1 MSQQTSVQVYQK
13 VLTQSLQNKA
23 LTFTPENTTFTFTT
37 TEGDVPRHLGSGA
50 FGATFAAFDTNTNKT
65 YALEVLSDT
74 NAEKKPK
81 EAIYT
86 KFTELA
92 KSPDITTRKTLSP
105 AFIRCFGSNS
115 VECDGQKF
123 MVNILE
129 YIPVQLHQ
137 ELAAIQDNTNP
148 HEIIAAKRE
157 IVFPFDYNQ
166 VEVVVAQ
173 LLMALRSLHQHGI
186 IHQDIKPS
194 NLLLLGPEE
203 TGVGDNM
210 YVVKIAGFDVGEQ
223 VAIDPL
229 TGGWGL
235 TMDHKC
241 RSPLYQP
248 GEILTVLNKNMDQF
262 TAYDMPQYNYT
273 IDLYSAGAIAI
284 QLLWGYAFGTYQT
297 PVKTSAD
304 LLTARKAL
312 FPFKRILDEY
322 TKFHTAYQAAFVVE
336 QTEQEKEQ
344 QRKEKKAK
352 RAAAAAAAANAT
364 PPQDYHDDQQGEDD
378 VVVYSKTIENR
389 AALIKPDFRQAIEIL
404 LKPIDE
410 FNIYD
415 ESRAN
420 VYNTAWFKRL
430 EAEVAPKLEKY
441 ATDYAKYW

>member
-1 MSQQTSVQVYQK
+1 MSQQTSVEMYQK

-23 LTFTPENTTFTFTT
+23 LTFTPETTAFTFTT
-37 TEGDVPRHLGSGA
+37 TEGVVPRHLGSGA

-65 YALEVLSDT
+65 YALEVLSDS

-92 KSPDITTRKTLSP
+92 KSDDVATRRSLSP
-105 AFIRCFGSNS
+105 AFIRCFGSSS
-115 VECDGQKF
+115 VECDGQKY

-129 YIPVQLHQ
+129 YIPAELHQ
-137 ELAAIQDNTNP
+137 ELATIQHNTNP
-148 HEIIAAKRE
+148 HQIIAEKRQ

-166 VEVVVAQ
+166 VEVAVAQ
-173 LLMALRSLHQHGI
+173 ILMALRSLHQHGI

-203 TGVGDNM
+203 TGVGDQI

-223 VAIDPL
+223 VAVDPL

-241 RSPLYQP
+241 RDPFYQP
-248 GEILTVLNKNMDQF
+248 GEILAALNKNTDQF
-262 TAYDMPQYNYT
+262 TAYNMPQYNYT
-273 IDLYSAGAIAI
+273 IDLYSAGVIAL
-284 QLLWGYAFGTYQT
+284 QLLWGYSFGTYQT
-297 PVKTSAD
+297 SVKTSAD
-304 LLTARKAL
+304 LFTARKAL

-322 TKFHTAYQAAFVVE
+322 TKFHTAYQAAFIVD
-336 QTEQEKEQ
+336 QTEEEKEQ
-344 QRKEKKAK
+344 KRQEKKAQ
-352 RAAAAAAAANAT
+352 RATTIAAAGANAT
-364 PPQDYHDDQQGEDD
+364 LEEDDYEHEED
-378 VVVYSKTIENR
+378 VVVYSQTIENR

-410 FNIYD
+410 LNIYD

-430 EAEVAPKLEKY
+430 ETEVAPKLEKY
-441 ATDYAKYW
+441 ATEYAKYW